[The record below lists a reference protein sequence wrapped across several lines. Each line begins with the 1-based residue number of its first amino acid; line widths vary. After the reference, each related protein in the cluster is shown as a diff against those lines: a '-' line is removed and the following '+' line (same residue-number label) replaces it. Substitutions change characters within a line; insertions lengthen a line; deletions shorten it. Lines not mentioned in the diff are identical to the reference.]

1 MSKKILLSYTTTAA
15 IILFN
20 IHSNAYAISLFS
32 GEGENK
38 TAPTQESYENIY
50 ALDGGKI
57 HGKDL
62 KIIGPSTQEESII
75 TDISGV
81 EARKFGSMIELE
93 GDTTIKNVS
102 IGLLAKESGTIK
114 MNDGSIQVKKVHIQT
129 PIGIAAVSNGA
140 IILNNVEIDAS
151 NQEQSIKTID
161 ETGIGDGT
169 GASLKSGG
177 TLSMTGGSIKSN
189 YLGITLEESSSDKNK
204 LENVK
209 INITNLANATKESI
223 GIRVIKTSKVTLN
236 QVTIRHARTSI
247 HASDSSEITISGGLI
262 QGNHTGIN
270 VEKESVI
277 TLKNDVEVLSNDHGL
292 SANGLHSKITMQGGK
307 LITAGLQPAVLA
319 GSGGEINLINVVVH
333 IDDLTDIVM
342 HIDDNETQTQ
352 KLELER
358 KEAPL
363 TTQGLQ
369 AQYAQSKITMIRGS
383 ITTTGL
389 NPAVLAGSGGQIDLT
404 NVPMKV
410 HNVGLQAQAEQS
422 KIVMTRGSI
431 TTTGMNPAVLAGSGG
446 EIDLNDVVI
455 KTKDIALQAQD
466 KQSKITM
473 RGGKLIKTGPRAA
486 IFVTCGGQID
496 LLDAQLHTDSN
507 GLAVRGRESK
517 ITLKDSEVRANIL
530 LVGKPNDED
539 DNGEANVIADH
550 SILEGGARNSER
562 KPTQII
568 FSLIN
573 GTTWYLKANMQSHK
587 IQKLDL
593 IKKLHSEVFKLN
605 LNNSTIVFRTPREDQ
620 YQTLHIGNKSP
631 HLTNNNTTHKT
642 VYNAT
647 GDAKIYF
654 NTEWNN
660 EVPKE
665 QQKTDRLLIHGDVSG
680 ITTIHFRNLLKGK
693 KTKEKN
699 TGPVNTRGL
708 SLVQVSGKAEENSFK
723 LANGYTT
730 IKGLPYKY
738 TLNAYGPTSSRGKA
752 SIEQSFVGEEEDFW
766 DFRLQNAILDAEET
780 ISPDTQET
788 NFFNSEEITPL
799 NTEETASL
807 NDGETT
813 PLYSKKAA
821 SPDAEE
827 TISPDT
833 QETNFFDSEEITPL
847 NTEETASLND
857 GETTPLYSKKAASP
871 DAEETISS
879 DTQETNFFNSEEI
892 TPLNTEETA
901 SLNDG
906 ETTPLYSKKAASPD
920 AEETISPD
928 TQETNFF
935 DSEEIT
941 PLNTEETASLN
952 DGETTPLYSKKAA
965 SPDAEETISS
975 DTQETN
981 FFDSEEITPLNT
993 EETASL
999 NDGETTP
1006 LYSKKAACLN
1016 AKGKVRALVPQV
1028 ASYLVMP
1035 NALFSA
1041 GLAELNNQNI
1051 LLENM
1056 RTTLFE
1062 AKDKKEDNKKSG
1074 IFLSSYGHKITL
1086 SSNRS
1091 PLHYGYGADVHYTA
1105 IQAGMTL
1112 AALEGQNSTTHFGLL
1127 GTYGQLSFTPKGM
1140 EGADKSTLDKWS
1152 LAAYGNIQHND
1163 GIYVNALFSYGAFK
1177 GNITTALIGNT
1188 AKLDGSHTVSA
1199 SATIGHKLETD
1210 AKGLVFEPQAQLL
1223 YQRLMLGTL
1232 SDIDGFNVNMG
1243 KPHQWLLR
1251 IGGRLTQT
1259 IPSDEKGYATSFY
1272 GKLNLMKAFSNKSTV
1287 QIGDT
1292 FYLDAMGD
1300 SVEGGLGVNAQLSQN
1315 FALHADINYQHK
1327 LQKAGV
1333 SGINF
1338 SAGMRYQF

>member
-1 MSKKILLSYTTTAA
+1 M
-15 IILFN
+15 
-20 IHSNAYAISLFS
+20 
-32 GEGENK
+32 
-38 TAPTQESYENIY
+38 
-50 ALDGGKI
+50 
-57 HGKDL
+57 
-62 KIIGPSTQEESII
+62 
-75 TDISGV
+75 
-81 EARKFGSMIELE
+81 
-93 GDTTIKNVS
+93 
-102 IGLLAKESGTIK
+102 
-114 MNDGSIQVKKVHIQT
+114 
-129 PIGIAAVSNGA
+129 
-140 IILNNVEIDAS
+140 
-151 NQEQSIKTID
+151 
-161 ETGIGDGT
+161 
-169 GASLKSGG
+169 
-177 TLSMTGGSIKSN
+177 
-189 YLGITLEESSSDKNK
+189 
-204 LENVK
+204 
-209 INITNLANATKESI
+209 
-223 GIRVIKTSKVTLN
+223 
-236 QVTIRHARTSI
+236 
-247 HASDSSEITISGGLI
+247 
-262 QGNHTGIN
+262 
-270 VEKESVI
+270 
-277 TLKNDVEVLSNDHGL
+277 
-292 SANGLHSKITMQGGK
+292 
-307 LITAGLQPAVLA
+307 
-319 GSGGEINLINVVVH
+319 
-333 IDDLTDIVM
+333 
-342 HIDDNETQTQ
+342 
-352 KLELER
+352 
-358 KEAPL
+358 
-363 TTQGLQ
+363 
-369 AQYAQSKITMIRGS
+369 
-383 ITTTGL
+383 
-389 NPAVLAGSGGQIDLT
+389 
-404 NVPMKV
+404 
-410 HNVGLQAQAEQS
+410 
-422 KIVMTRGSI
+422 
-431 TTTGMNPAVLAGSGG
+431 
-446 EIDLNDVVI
+446 
-455 KTKDIALQAQD
+455 
-466 KQSKITM
+466 
-473 RGGKLIKTGPRAA
+473 
-486 IFVTCGGQID
+486 
-496 LLDAQLHTDSN
+496 
-507 GLAVRGRESK
+507 
-517 ITLKDSEVRANIL
+517 
-530 LVGKPNDED
+530 
-539 DNGEANVIADH
+539 
-550 SILEGGARNSER
+550 
-562 KPTQII
+562 
-568 FSLIN
+568 
-573 GTTWYLKANMQSHK
+573 
-587 IQKLDL
+587 
-593 IKKLHSEVFKLN
+593 
-605 LNNSTIVFRTPREDQ
+605 
-620 YQTLHIGNKSP
+620 
-631 HLTNNNTTHKT
+631 
-642 VYNAT
+642 
-647 GDAKIYF
+647 YF

-766 DFRLQNAILDAEET
+766 DFRLQNAILDSEET
-780 ISPDTQET
+780 ISPDTQ
-788 NFFNSEEITPL
+788 
-799 NTEETASL
+799 
-807 NDGETT
+807 
-813 PLYSKKAA
+813 K
-821 SPDAEE
+821 
-827 TISPDT
+827 
-833 QETNFFDSEEITPL
+833 
-847 NTEETASLND
+847 
-857 GETTPLYSKKAASP
+857 
-871 DAEETISS
+871 
-879 DTQETNFFNSEEI
+879 
-892 TPLNTEETA
+892 
-901 SLNDG
+901 
-906 ETTPLYSKKAASPD
+906 
-920 AEETISPD
+920 
-928 TQETNFF
+928 TNFF

-993 EETASL
+993 KETASL

-1035 NALFSA
+1035 NALFST

-1127 GTYGQLSFTPKGM
+1127 GTYGKLSFTPKGM

-1232 SDIDGFNVNMG
+1232 SDVDGFNVNMG

-1272 GKLNLMKAFSNKSTV
+1272 GKLNLMKAFSNKSTI

-1315 FALHADINYQHK
+1315 FALHADINYQYK